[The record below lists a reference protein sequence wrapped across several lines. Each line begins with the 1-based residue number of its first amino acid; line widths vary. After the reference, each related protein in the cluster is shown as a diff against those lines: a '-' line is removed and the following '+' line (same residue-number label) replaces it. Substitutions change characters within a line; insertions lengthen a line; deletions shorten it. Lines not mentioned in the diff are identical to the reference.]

1 MDSANQPATLAL
13 PLDPVELSAIPVP
26 STLQIRK
33 DLQRESLRVNGL
45 LCNGASG
52 FVSFLF
58 LICSLSN
65 VRKTLFDVIGTYVTI
80 DDATDVRNPDAS
92 KSVDGMQSTCT
103 DSSDTTLPIDQIL
116 ESISRTRIGEYCYNL
131 LCTTNIHSSLVRCFP
146 LQSSALILKVD
157 NTESIPIDLNLN
169 CALFKEGN
177 EWKWGLCTAS
187 TFVFSYSVVEA
198 DSSHSKIIDINDVTN
213 QHEDVLHLHLT
224 CQTTHHYGLE
234 EFSGSESPESGIVT
248 LQFEYGCLFTIM
260 LSQSL
265 LRNSVPRTA
274 LRCYV
279 TSNAPRLSM
288 LDEWPG

>member
-45 LCNGASG
+45 LCNSASG

-131 LCTTNIHSSLVRCFP
+131 LRTTNIHSSLVRCFP

-187 TFVFSYSVVEA
+187 LSMMEQCVKNYW
-198 DSSHSKIIDINDVTN
+198 
-213 QHEDVLHLHLT
+213 
-224 CQTTHHYGLE
+224 LE

-260 LSQSL
+260 LSRSL

>member
-1 MDSANQPATLAL
+1 MEEAKRKLVEQCMSQYRQLKTMIHSIPGQKGLFLLRYASYLQHELSVQEDPNIVRTIQTRLIDLRRQLELGYTENTYTQVKEDRERLDSITLSIDHSNGERGACINVLYALRGTTLAL

-45 LCNGASG
+45 LCNGAS
-52 FVSFLF
+52 
-58 LICSLSN
+58 SLSN

-131 LCTTNIHSSLVRCFP
+131 LLRCFP

-169 CALFKEGN
+169 CALFKEIGR
-177 EWKWGLCTAS
+177 AS
-187 TFVFSYSVVEA
+187 CRERV
-198 DSSHSKIIDINDVTN
+198 
-213 QHEDVLHLHLT
+213 
-224 CQTTHHYGLE
+224 
-234 EFSGSESPESGIVT
+234 
-248 LQFEYGCLFTIM
+248 
-260 LSQSL
+260 
-265 LRNSVPRTA
+265 
-274 LRCYV
+274 
-279 TSNAPRLSM
+279 
-288 LDEWPG
+288 